1 MTMNRHA
8 LAITLLAC
16 LAIPPLA
23 HAAEGQVAPLN
34 SSHVSLLS
42 HPREIADL
50 ILTAAGRK
58 E

>member
-1 MTMNRHA
+1 MKMNRHT
-8 LAITLLAC
+8 LAIGLLAC
-16 LAIPPLA
+16 LATPPLA
-23 HAAEGQVAPLN
+23 HAAEGQVA
-34 SSHVSLLS
+34 

>member
-1 MTMNRHA
+1 MKAKT
-8 LAITLLAC
+8 I
-16 LAIPPLA
+16 
-23 HAAEGQVAPLN
+23 ELN
-34 SSHVSLLS
+34 SSHVSLLF